1 MNIIY
6 DIVDP
11 PNPNTTTATTTV
23 VTAAAAAAA
32 AAALKIL
39 CITAND
45 PLINQ

>member
-6 DIVDP
+6 NIVDT
-11 PNPNTTTATTTV
+11 PNTNTTTATTTV

-45 PLINQ
+45 PLINS

>member
-6 DIVDP
+6 NIVDT
-11 PNPNTTTATTTV
+11 PNTNTTTATTTV

>member
-45 PLINQ
+45 PLINS